1 MEDEW
6 CKVEKGDTWEEV
18 PSDFYR
24 NVKGKRDRV
33 VTVVAEAVVAVTSQD
48 SLAMT
53 YLDDK
58 VKQTFSFILFTTT
71 QAVRFMTSRQ
81 EF

>member
-6 CKVEKGDTWEEV
+6 CKVEMGDIWEEV

-33 VTVVAEAVVAVTSQD
+33 VTVVARAVV
-48 SLAMT
+48 L
-53 YLDDK
+53 
-58 VKQTFSFILFTTT
+58 
-71 QAVRFMTSRQ
+71 
-81 EF
+81 